1 MQNNE
6 VGVSAIMQEQIYD
19 MVVIGSGPSGREL
32 SLHSTKNG
40 FSVALVESELVGGDC
55 AYWACVP
62 SKALLRPPEAL
73 EEARQVEGARQA
85 VVGDLHIESVLKR
98 RDTFVDNW
106 NDHNLTNMMEEGG
119 VHIIRGL
126 GRLDGRKRVTIT
138 ASDGTKVT
146 LLARHAVV
154 LSPGSSSAIPDI
166 PGLAQVNP
174 WTSRSATSSKKVPQ
188 RLAIMGDG
196 AVACEMAD
204 AWSSLGARVTI
215 LSRNERILQR
225 LEPFVGDQIA
235 AAFAR
240 RGIAIRTKVSVA
252 QVKRSS
258 PIDLVELQLDDGTT
272 MEADELLVAVG
283 RIPKTADIGLE
294 TVGLKPQQ
302 WLDVDDTCLVQ
313 GLGDNDWLYAIGD
326 VNHRALLTHMGKYQ
340 GRACARAILARTKG
354 TVIDNNSEWNSF
366 SAKTDQSMTPQV
378 IFTDPQVASVGLTEN
393 EAKGL
398 GLVTRSVDAEIGAV
412 VGAMLHTEGYVGHAR
427 LVIDEDKKVIVGAT
441 FVGPQVSELLHS
453 ATVAIVGQVPIDR
466 LLHAVPSFP
475 TVSEVWVQLLENYN
489 RGVPRVLSYGQ
500 QSSPS
505 TVT

>member
-1 MQNNE
+1 
-6 VGVSAIMQEQIYD
+6 
-19 MVVIGSGPSGREL
+19 
-32 SLHSTKNG
+32 
-40 FSVALVESELVGGDC
+40 
-55 AYWACVP
+55 
-62 SKALLRPPEAL
+62 
-73 EEARQVEGARQA
+73 
-85 VVGDLHIESVLKR
+85 
-98 RDTFVDNW
+98 
-106 NDHNLTNMMEEGG
+106 
-119 VHIIRGL
+119 
-126 GRLDGRKRVTIT
+126 
-138 ASDGTKVT
+138 
-146 LLARHAVV
+146 
-154 LSPGSSSAIPDI
+154 
-166 PGLAQVNP
+166 
-174 WTSRSATSSKKVPQ
+174 
-188 RLAIMGDG
+188 
-196 AVACEMAD
+196 MAD
-204 AWSSLGARVTI
+204 AWSSLGAKVTI

-258 PIDLVELQLDDGTT
+258 PIDLIELQLDDGTT

-366 SAKTDQSMTPQV
+366 SAKTDHSMTPQV

-412 VGAMLHTEGYVGHAR
+412 VGAMLHTEGYVGHAS
-427 LVIDEDKKVIVGAT
+427 K
-441 FVGPQVSELLHS
+441 
-453 ATVAIVGQVPIDR
+453 
-466 LLHAVPSFP
+466 
-475 TVSEVWVQLLENYN
+475 
-489 RGVPRVLSYGQ
+489 
-500 QSSPS
+500 
-505 TVT
+505 